1 MKKTSFVYQG
11 KSHNRDRQSEVYTF
25 SCERRRPVHDHGGV
39 PQKRFPITQS
49 AKACRRKMGNGGT
62 QPSAMQSYQK
72 SVALGGRKIIPHPRK
87 NIPKTATGRL

>member
-1 MKKTSFVYQG
+1 MAVL
-11 KSHNRDRQSEVYTF
+11 V
-25 SCERRRPVHDHGGV
+25 V
-39 PQKRFPITQS
+39 PQETYHAATWTLTGDSYLTEFNGDAANVITQG
-49 AKACRRKMGNGGT
+49 AKARRRKMGNGGK